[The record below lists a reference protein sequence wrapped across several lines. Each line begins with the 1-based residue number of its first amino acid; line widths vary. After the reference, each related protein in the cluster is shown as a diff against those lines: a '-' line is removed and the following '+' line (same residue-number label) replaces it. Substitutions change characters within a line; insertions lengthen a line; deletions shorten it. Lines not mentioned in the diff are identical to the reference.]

1 MKAVIRPF
9 DAPHVER
16 LTQLINKTN
25 QFNLT
30 TRRYTQS
37 EVEALVGDKG
47 YITLYASLADKFGD
61 NGITAALIA
70 KLEGDTAAIELWVM
84 SCRVFKRD
92 LEKAVFDRLVAQCR
106 ALGVGRITGR
116 YLPTAKNLF
125 CKDFYATIG
134 FEPTGGSDAGE
145 KDYVFTVPADYAPQC
160 TVIDV
165 Q

>member
-1 MKAVIRPF
+1 MCIR
-9 DAPHVER
+9 DS
-16 LTQLINKTN
+16 
-25 QFNLT
+25 
-30 TRRYTQS
+30 RYTQS